1 MLQIITLLVFV
12 TSTYKAQCS
21 SWNLSYGWLS
31 LLVYSLFAK
40 VHMSL
45 KTARLNKNMAH
56 LFSKDR
62 GCYEAIF
69 LGLEHAFVERG
80 KEFMQLKRE
89 L

>member
-1 MLQIITLLVFV
+1 
-12 TSTYKAQCS
+12 
-21 SWNLSYGWLS
+21 
-31 LLVYSLFAK
+31 
-40 VHMSL
+40 MSL
-45 KTARLNKNMAH
+45 KTARLNKNMAY